1 LINVKHLAALLG
13 FLFVAMWILTNF
25 GYAVLCLLGAGL
37 FYAAAAFMQGD
48 LDIGEVQSRLGVGG
62 PGQPSA
68 GTAARS
74 RMAR

>member
-1 LINVKHLAALLG
+1 MITVKHLAALLG
-13 FLFVAMWILTNF
+13 FLFVAMWILENF
-25 GYAVLCLLGAGL
+25 GYAILCLLGAGA
-37 FYAAAAFMQGD
+37 FYAVVSFMQGD

-74 RMAR
+74 RMRR